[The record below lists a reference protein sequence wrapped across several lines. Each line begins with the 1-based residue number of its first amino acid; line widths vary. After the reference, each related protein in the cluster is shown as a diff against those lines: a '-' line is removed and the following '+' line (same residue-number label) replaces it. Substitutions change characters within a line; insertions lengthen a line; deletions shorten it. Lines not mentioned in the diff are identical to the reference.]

1 VRRARKP
8 TRGHY
13 PRFRV
18 LDGRHPFQAAVPDGS
33 VDYRVRRLRDGKVL
47 FFNFELAREMG
58 LIPAGHPDTLAPA
71 LSRAILDAF
80 CLVIINE
87 FDIEH
92 ATRFPARDLLPNAYM
107 ATRYLQLQH
116 PSRTGTTSGDGR
128 SIWNGSVR
136 HNGVTW
142 DVSSCGTGVTRL
154 CPATAIENKH
164 FKTGTKIASYGCGTA
179 SIAEGIG
186 AALMSETF
194 HRNGIAT
201 ERVLAVIELS
211 NGFAINVRAGR
222 NLLRPSHFLGHL
234 KQGNLEAL
242 RGVADCF
249 AERQIANR
257 DWPAMVPGRRR
268 YRYLAEA
275 VARTMARAT
284 ASFEREYVF
293 CWLDWDGDNILAD
306 GGIIDYGSI
315 RQFGLFHREYRFDDV
330 QRLST
335 TLTEQRA
342 KARSIVQNFAQIRSF
357 LIEGVRSPL
366 RRFARDPILEIFD
379 RQFDQTKRELLVSNL
394 GFDTRQTQ
402 ALLCRAGPL
411 VERFSRAHLYFE
423 RARSSRGP
431 RAVTDGITWNAIYS
445 VRDLQREL
453 PLRYLVQASPIPA
466 AEFLAIAASNY
477 ASPRDCKLTPHR
489 KRMASQFQHAW
500 LALVVEAARLT
511 RSSSGQ
517 VLAGVAERA
526 ARINRYDRITG
537 DSIEYAT
544 SQLVRNRRKVTS
556 ANMYSVI
563 ERFVHHQILNPP
575 DPAALPTFREGPT
588 HPDSRRV
595 LDGLVRAMEFYR
607 HGL

>member
-1 VRRARKP
+1 MNSTLRRVLLDTFSLVIVNEWDEAHGNRPQARDRRA
-8 TRGHY
+8 H
-13 PRFRV
+13 
-18 LDGRHPFQAAVPDGS
+18 S
-33 VDYRVRRLRDGKVL
+33 
-47 FFNFELAREMG
+47 
-58 LIPAGHPDTLAPA
+58 
-71 LSRAILDAF
+71 
-80 CLVIINE
+80 
-87 FDIEH
+87 
-92 ATRFPARDLLPNAYM
+92 YM

-116 PSRTGTTSGDGR
+116 PDKRGLNSGDGR
-128 SIWNGSVR
+128 SIWNGCVR
-136 HNGVTW
+136 HGGATW

-154 CPATAIENKH
+154 CPATAIEGKH
-164 FKTGTKIASYGCGTA
+164 FKTGTRIASYGCGTA

-186 AALMSETF
+186 AVLMSETF

-234 KQGNLEAL
+234 KQRNLDAL

-249 AERQIANR
+249 AERQIANG
-257 DWPAMVPGRRR
+257 DWPAMAHGNRR

-275 VARTMARAT
+275 VARSLARAT

-330 QRLST
+330 QRMSS

-342 KARSIVQNFAQIRSF
+342 QARSIVQNFAQIRDF
-357 LIEGVRSPL
+357 LIEGSRAPL
-366 RRFARDPILEIFD
+366 RSFSNDPVLEIFD
-379 RQFDQTKRELLVSNL
+379 SEFDQTKRELLVSNL
-394 GFDTRQTQ
+394 GFDGEQTR
-402 ALLCRAGPL
+402 ALLCRAQPL
-411 VERFSRAHLYFE
+411 VEQFSEAHLYFE

-431 RAVTDGITWNAIYS
+431 QAVSDGITWNAVYS

-453 PLRYLVQASPIPA
+453 PQRYLVQASPIPA
-466 AEFLAIAASNY
+466 SEFLEIAASSY

-489 KRMASQFQHAW
+489 ARMASRFQRAW

-511 RSSSGQ
+511 RSTAGQ
-517 VLAGVAERA
+517 VLADVAGRA
-526 ARINRYDRITG
+526 SRINRYDRITG

-544 SQLVRNRRKVTS
+544 AQLVRNRHKITS
-556 ANMYSVI
+556 ANMYGVI
-563 ERFVHHQILNPP
+563 ERFVNHQTLHPSDDASTPIYRP
-575 DPAALPTFREGPT
+575 GPVQI
-588 HPDSRRV
+588 DSRRV
-595 LDGLVRAMEFYR
+595 LDRLVRAMEFYR